1 MTAIDMSLLK
11 AKKVLRQGDVQ
22 EAKNILEK
30 VLKSYPNNLRIKN
43 FLENLNIDSGEPKSD
58 LFLKRDDNKINKH
71 DPNEIKAVNEII
83 FLYQQNLIE
92 EAFKLR
98 IYFKNLVKTKSS

>member
-1 MTAIDMSLLK
+1 MT
-11 AKKVLRQGDVQ
+11 
-22 EAKNILEK
+22 
-30 VLKSYPNNLRIKN
+30 IKN

-83 FLYQQNLIE
+83 FLYHLGQLE
-92 EAFKLR
+92 VHLPAH
-98 IYFKNLVKTKSS
+98 